1 MCARQ
6 CPNIPPRIDL
16 LGGSCQL
23 SSLGRELVLLDIIL
37 HSSFDILRPILS
49 TCSVW
54 ELALSKIPRRDYQSL
69 SNEQVNEEKKK
80 NIIKDGRSTD
90 WLKPHSTLYREILD
104 IYLYISMMQ

>member
-37 HSSFDILRPILS
+37 HSCFDILRPILS
-49 TCSVW
+49 TCPVW
-54 ELALSKIPRRDYQSL
+54 ELALSKIPKLVTVVNILSHLGTTHPTQLEEAVQEALQVTSL
-69 SNEQVNEEKKK
+69 LKEKVA
-80 NIIKDGRSTD
+80 DG
-90 WLKPHSTLYREILD
+90 
-104 IYLYISMMQ
+104 